1 MIRRM
6 LMRRRFMREHN
17 WTHQHLSDFLDG
29 ELSDA
34 DRHRVED
41 HVGMCPQCRR
51 VLATLRRTIEN
62 LMGLREETPPGLA
75 DRVIGRLR
83 TEG

>member
-1 MIRRM
+1 MIRM
-6 LMRRRFMREHN
+6 LMRWRFMREHN
-17 WTHQHLSDFLDG
+17 WTHEHLSDYLDG
-29 ELSDA
+29 ELSETE
-34 DRHRVED
+34 RHRVEQ

-51 VLATLRRTIEN
+51 VLATLRHTIEA
-62 LMGLREETPPGLA
+62 LMGLDKDAPPGLS